1 MKTIDE
7 DIRSGNLKQIYLLY
21 GTEDYLKRQYRD
33 KLKNAL
39 TAAGEDSGMG
49 GMLSGGDGDMN
60 FNRFEGKDIN
70 PKQVIDLAETLPF
83 FAERRVI
90 LIENSGFFKNACDE
104 LAEYLAQPAASTY
117 FVFVEE
123 EVDKRSKMYKAV
135 KNAGKIVEFATQT
148 EELITR
154 WVLARLKKEGKNIT
168 GSVMQL
174 FLGKTGSDMGNIDR
188 ELEKLICKI
197 YEDHVLGKLSDAR
210 YAALDAQYAKE
221 QNELECEI
229 VQLEKA
235 VSGYEQNRKSAERF
249 IALIDKYE
257 NFDTLTTTMLNEFV
271 EKILI
276 HERARKGSQ
285 DTTQEVE
292 IYFNFVGKYMPPHF
306 GEVTLTPEEQ
316 EELRKREERKNK
328 LHQNYLRRKASGAQ
342 KAWEKRYNAKRKTQI
357 EAAKAA
363 IREEDISNG
372 VFIPVGQLPQQ
383 VPQKAPVQAHAAV

>member
-1 MKTIDE
+1 MA
-7 DIRSGNLKQIYLLY
+7 Q
-21 GTEDYLKRQYRD
+21 KR
-33 KLKNAL
+33 
-39 TAAGEDSGMG
+39 AG
-49 GMLSGGDGDMN
+49 
-60 FNRFEGKDIN
+60 
-70 PKQVIDLAETLPF
+70 
-83 FAERRVI
+83 
-90 LIENSGFFKNACDE
+90 
-104 LAEYLAQPAASTY
+104 
-117 FVFVEE
+117 
-123 EVDKRSKMYKAV
+123 
-135 KNAGKIVEFATQT
+135 
-148 EELITR
+148 
-154 WVLARLKKEGKNIT
+154 
-168 GSVMQL
+168 
-174 FLGKTGSDMGNIDR
+174 

-271 EKILI
+271 EKILV

-316 EELRKREERKNK
+316 EELRKREERKDK

-342 KAWEKRYNAKRKTQI
+342 KAWEKRYNAKRKAQI
-357 EAAKAA
+357 EAAKAV